1 MVAEFRYNQKILPKV
16 FVFFI
21 IFFASYIVNRSDFY
35 LSVSFYLLT
44 ALSQVLIYLYYSSK
58 RLMVTEEGI
67 EEIIFWNVLCR
78 SVKWEEMEEACLLSD
93 NTNSKERSTQM
104 MMEPLPAFNWFVKN
118 FIGGTTIKIIV
129 THREAL
135 YLDLQDIKN
144 SDELYEIVKEKVR
157 FVREPR

>member
-67 EEIIFWNVLCR
+67 EEIIF
-78 SVKWEEMEEACLLSD
+78 
-93 NTNSKERSTQM
+93 
-104 MMEPLPAFNWFVKN
+104 
-118 FIGGTTIKIIV
+118 GGNLYKTI
-129 THREAL
+129 
-135 YLDLQDIKN
+135 Y
-144 SDELYEIVKEKVR
+144 
-157 FVREPR
+157 

>member
-1 MVAEFRYNQKILPKV
+1 
-16 FVFFI
+16 
-21 IFFASYIVNRSDFY
+21 
-35 LSVSFYLLT
+35 
-44 ALSQVLIYLYYSSK
+44 
-58 RLMVTEEGI
+58 MVTEEGI

-144 SDELYEIVKEKVR
+144 NDELYEIVKEKVR